1 MFEMMRRNAKPIFW
15 VVAII
20 FIVGM
25 AFMSGTGVFT
35 SKTPFLAKI
44 EGQKITYTDYKQML
58 QRAYGKYAEENPDT
72 EIDDAVMDKINND
85 TFKQLKDEIIMNK
98 AIKKYRIK
106 VTDDDVIEKLNNPGD
121 NVKQISGLQTDG
133 KFDMDKY
140 NDALMNDD
148 QFGQYLEALYRNSIP
163 YEKLYSRIKSEVV
176 ITMDDVKE
184 DYINKNDKADAKI
197 IFFDAKKI
205 KSVEVTDDEITAYY
219 EENKEDYKKDPARK
233 YKYVKL
239 SLEASDAD
247 KNRAKTRI
255 DSIYAKVTTENFA
268 DMAIEYSE
276 GPSGPNGGDL
286 NWFGRGK
293 MVKEFDEMVF
303 KMAVGDIS
311 KPILTQFGWHI
322 IHKRDIRKTED
333 GQDEVL
339 ASHILINVEPSQ
351 QTKDNLSVI
360 AMDIYDLA
368 EEVGLDSAASQ
379 MKYEAKETREFYAD
393 ATYISGIGRE
403 ESLVKF
409 AFDKKVGT
417 VAEPI
422 KQTDD
427 SYMIA
432 EISYEVGEH
441 YQDLEEVKSKI
452 KRTLETSRKAEV
464 VSAKADSFMTAY
476 QPEEY
481 LAKAEEEGWEI
492 VDATE
497 VTIDKSIPKIRKV
510 DELNKAILDLV
521 IDQHTDLIKDD
532 NGAYIAFI
540 TSRTKPD
547 MEKFETDKDS
557 LLETLQETKETEHL
571 NEWYQDMIQNAEVI
585 DNRSVYDL

>member
-1 MFEMMRRNAKPIFW
+1 MFEQMRRNAKAIFW
-15 VVAII
+15 VIAIV

-25 AFMSGTGVFT
+25 GIGGVAGVFT
-35 SKTPFLAKI
+35 PKPFLAQIK
-44 EGQKITYTDYKQML
+44 GQKITYTEYKQML
-58 QRAYGKYAEENPDT
+58 QRAYGKYAEDNPDT
-72 EIDDAVMDKINND
+72 EIDEAAMDKINND
-85 TFKQLKDEIIMNK
+85 TFKQLKDEIVMNK

-106 VTDDDVIEKLNNPGD
+106 VTDEDVIEKLNNPGD
-121 NVKQISGLQTDG
+121 DVKQIPDFQTDSE
-133 KFDMDKY
+133 FDMDKY
-140 NDALMNDD
+140 NDALMNND
-148 QFGQYLEALYRNSIP
+148 QFAQYLEASYRNSIP

-176 ITMDDVKE
+176 VTMDDVKE

-205 KSVEVTDDEITAYY
+205 KSVDVTDDEIAAYY

-239 SLEASDAD
+239 SLEASEAD
-247 KNRAKTRI
+247 KNRAKVRI
-255 DSIYAKVTTENFA
+255 DSVYAKVDKDNFA
-268 DMAIEYSE
+268 ERAIEYSE
-276 GPSGPNGGDL
+276 GPSGPKGGDL
-286 NWFGRGK
+286 DWFGKGK

-322 IHKRDIRKTED
+322 IYKRDTRKTED

-351 QTKDNLSVI
+351 QTKDNLSAI

-379 MKYEAKETREFYAD
+379 MKYEAKETREFYED

-409 AFDKKVGT
+409 AFENKVGT

-441 YQDLEEVKSKI
+441 YQDLEEVKSRI
-452 KRTLETSRKAEV
+452 KRTLETSKKAEV
-464 VSAKADSFMTAY
+464 VAAKADSFMTAY

-497 VTIDKSIPKIRKV
+497 ITIDKSIPKIRKV
-510 DELNKAILDLV
+510 DELNKAILDLG
-521 IDQHTDLIKDD
+521 IDQHTGLIKDD
-532 NGAYIAFI
+532 NGAYIAFV

-585 DNRSVYDL
+585 DNRSLYDL

>member
-1 MFEMMRRNAKPIFW
+1 MFEQMRRNAKAIFW
-15 VVAII
+15 VIAIV

-25 AFMSGTGVFT
+25 GIGGVAGVFT
-35 SKTPFLAKI
+35 PKPFLANI
-44 EGQKITYTDYKQML
+44 EGQKITYTEYKQML

-72 EIDDAVMDKINND
+72 EIDDAAMDKINND
-85 TFKQLKDEIIMNK
+85 TFKQLKDEIVMNK

-121 NVKQISGLQTDG
+121 DVKQIPDFQTDG
-133 KFDMDKY
+133 KFDLDKY
-140 NDALMNDD
+140 KDALMNND
-148 QFGQYLEALYRNSIP
+148 QFAQYLEASYRNSIP

-184 DYINKNDKADAKI
+184 DYIKKNDKADAKI

-205 KSVEVTDDEITAYY
+205 KNVEVTDDEIAAYY

-247 KNRAKTRI
+247 KNRAKVRI
-255 DSIYAKVTTENFA
+255 DSIYVEVNKDNFA

-276 GPSGPNGGDL
+276 GPSAPKGGDL
-286 NWFGRGK
+286 DWFGKGK

-322 IHKRDIRKTED
+322 IYKRDTRKTED

-351 QTKDNLSVI
+351 QTKDNLSAI

-379 MKYEAKETREFYAD
+379 MKYESKETREFYAD

-409 AFDKKVGT
+409 AFNNKVGAI
-417 VAEPI
+417 AEPI

-441 YQDLEEVKSKI
+441 YQDLEEVKSRI
-452 KRTLETSRKAEV
+452 KRTLETSKKAEV

-481 LAKAEEEGWEI
+481 LAKAEEDGWEI

-497 VTIDKSIPKIRKV
+497 VTIDKSIPKIRKI
-510 DELNKAILDLV
+510 DELNKAILDLG
-521 IDQHTDLIKDD
+521 IDQHTGLIKDD
-532 NGAYIAFI
+532 NGAYIAFV
-540 TSRTKPD
+540 TSRSKPD

-557 LLETLQETKETEHL
+557 LLETLQESKETEHL

-585 DNRSVYDL
+585 DNRSLYDL

>member
-1 MFEMMRRNAKPIFW
+1 MFEQMRRNAKAIFW
-15 VVAII
+15 VIAIV

-25 AFMSGTGVFT
+25 GIGGVAGVFT
-35 SKTPFLAKI
+35 PKPFLAKI
-44 EGQKITYTDYKQML
+44 EGQKITYTQYKDML
-58 QRAYGKYAEENPDT
+58 QRAYGKYADDNPDK
-72 EIDDAVMDKINND
+72 EIDDAAMDKINND

-106 VTDDDVIEKLNNPGD
+106 VTDQDVIEKLNDPGD
-121 NVKQISGLQTDG
+121 DVKQIPDFQTDG

-140 NDALMNDD
+140 NDALMNND
-148 QFGQYLEALYRNSIP
+148 QFAQYLESSYRNSIP

-176 ITMDDVKE
+176 VTMDDVKE

-205 KSVEVTDDEITAYY
+205 KNVEVTDEDVAAYY

-233 YKYVKL
+233 YNYVKL
-239 SLEASDAD
+239 PLEPSDAD
-247 KNRAKTRI
+247 KNRSKAKI
-255 DSIYAKVTTENFA
+255 DSIYVKVNKDNFA
-268 DMAIEYSE
+268 DMAMEYSE
-276 GPSGPNGGDL
+276 GPSGPKGGDL
-286 NWFGRGK
+286 NWFGKGK
-293 MVKEFDEMVF
+293 MVKEFDDMVF

-311 KPILTQFGWHI
+311 KPLLTQFGWHI
-322 IHKRDIRKTED
+322 IYKRDTRKTED

-351 QTKDNLSVI
+351 QTKDNLSAI
-360 AMDIYDLA
+360 AMDIYNLA

-409 AFDKKVGT
+409 AFDNKVGT

-441 YQDLEEVKSKI
+441 YQDLEEVKSRI
-452 KRTLETSRKAEV
+452 NRTLETSKKAEV
-464 VSAKADSFMTAY
+464 VSAKADSFVTAY

-510 DELNKAILDLV
+510 DELNKAILDLG
-521 IDQHTDLIKDD
+521 IDQHTGLIKDD
-532 NGAYIAFI
+532 NGAYIAFV

-557 LLETLQETKETEHL
+557 LLETLQDTKETEHL
-571 NEWYQDMIQNAEVI
+571 NEWYQDMIENAEVI
-585 DNRSVYDL
+585 DNRSLYDL